1 MKEKTIISHQN
12 DGLTFLEIRS
22 EEQFINNVQDVPDL
36 FGELYGQYYDGISST
51 RGI

>member
-22 EEQFINNVQDVPDL
+22 EEQFINNVQSLKEKKLL
-36 FGELYGQYYDGISST
+36 FLQYEY
-51 RGI
+51 R

>member
-22 EEQFINNVQDVPDL
+22 EEQFINNAQSLKEKKLL
-36 FGELYGQYYDGISST
+36 FLQYEY
-51 RGI
+51 R